1 MGEKGRGGRG
11 SACLLLPPLM
21 NAHKNVGLQKISM
34 LTVLIQVYMM
44 QTYIVFSRTEHLGHG
59 KKIHCFSGKTFTTL
73 EAVGRFFFFF

>member
-1 MGEKGRGGRG
+1 MGEMGGGAGG

-44 QTYIVFSRTEHLGHG
+44 QTYIVFSRTEHLLVWYE
-59 KKIHCFSGKTFTTL
+59 C
-73 EAVGRFFFFF
+73 